1 MRNVDA
7 MMVGEKS
14 IYIFTKKSSNFAFFS
29 RGVSKRKIEHFFPDF
44 LQIDVSYMSKPSNIL
59 KYIIQGLNSPCCFRR
74 DNNSKRLT
82 NTVNLYSV
90 AFKKRERISL
100 TSISLTIL
108 IVCNFPAAS
117 SSMHISQPPNTLF
130 AYV

>member
-7 MMVGEKS
+7 MMMGEKS
-14 IYIFTKKSSNFAFFS
+14 IYIFTKNRVILLSFS
-29 RGVSKRKIEHFFPDF
+29 RSVSKRKIEHFFPDF
-44 LQIDVSYMSKPSNIL
+44 LQVDVSYISKPSNIL
-59 KYIIQGLNSPCCFRR
+59 KYIIQGLNGPCCSRR

-90 AFKKRERISL
+90 AFKKREGISL